1 MRLEELVGEGVNEG
15 RGLSVEDEQR
25 AAMMAIGKL
34 KQLVYLEEV
43 VRVGDSGVH

>member
-15 RGLSVEDEQR
+15 RGLSVENEQR
-25 AAMMAIGKL
+25 AAIGKL

-43 VRVGDSGVH
+43 LRVGDSGIH